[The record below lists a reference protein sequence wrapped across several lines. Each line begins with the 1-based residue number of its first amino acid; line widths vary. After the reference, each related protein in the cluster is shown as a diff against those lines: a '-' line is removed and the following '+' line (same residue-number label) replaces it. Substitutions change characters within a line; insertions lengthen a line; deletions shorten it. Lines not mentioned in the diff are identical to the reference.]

1 MIQNTLKLQCSI
13 LDTGYCIAWEHHLIR
28 GGQRKQIA
36 CHSLVALL
44 CHPQHGWIL
53 WDTGYAARMFDV
65 TQHFPFSLYRR
76 ATPLHL
82 DPNLSVIAQLGR
94 WKLQPSDIGHV
105 IISHFHAD
113 HIAGL
118 RDFPQANFIAS
129 EKAYTDVANRRGLQA
144 LRRAFIPELLP
155 ENFTKRASLL
165 SHFEDQTLPA
175 LGSAHDLFGD
185 GTLLLVSLPGHAHGQ
200 MGLLAN
206 TERGRIFFAADS
218 CWLRRAIN
226 ERRLPSRLTN
236 FFIDDARAMKDTIYH
251 LHDFAQAWRDVVIIP
266 SHCPEA
272 YTQEVK
278 ECHDTI

>member
-1 MIQNTLKLQCSI
+1 MIQNKPKLQCHI

-28 GGQRKQIA
+28 GGQRKQVA

-44 CHPQHGWIL
+44 YHPQHGWIL
-53 WDTGYAARMFDV
+53 WDTGYAPRMLDV
-65 TQHFPFSLYRR
+65 TQQFPFSLYRK

-82 DPNLSVIAQLGR
+82 DSSLSVIAQLGR
-94 WKLQPSDIGHV
+94 WKLQSGDIRHV
-105 IISHFHAD
+105 IISHF
-113 HIAGL
+113 IAGL
-118 RDFPQANFIAS
+118 RDFPEANFIAS
-129 EKAYTDVANRRGLQA
+129 ERAYADVATRRGLQA

-155 ENFTKRASLL
+155 RDFSKRVRLL

-185 GTLLLVSLPGHAHGQ
+185 GTLLLISLPGHARGQ

-206 TERGRIFFAADS
+206 TERGRILFAADS

-226 ERRLPSRLTN
+226 ERRPPSRLTHL
-236 FFIDDARAMKDTIYH
+236 FIDDARAMKDTIYH

-272 YTQEVK
+272 YVQEV
-278 ECHDTI
+278 EEHHDTI